1 MFLLLTK
8 VYMRVG
14 IVLACGKHLNGSH
27 DFTKREDLSHS
38 PVLTTT
44 TVIEVHIPTKGK

>member
-1 MFLLLTK
+1 
-8 VYMRVG
+8 MRVG

-44 TVIEVHIPTKGK
+44 TVIEVHIQIIADIMEKEKNI